1 MNQIPN
7 LTSNASQIKWREREN
22 LKRLFQA
29 MLRGRESLIR
39 LIGKRRR
46 TISPVVIELLN
57 ENPSSITATSTSS
70 SKNGINNDL
79 IGAELIKRESEKSEV
94 DLVSCPVCGT
104 SIRGTDYSVNSHLDI
119 CLKRGTKRKL
129 TQRTLLHFMS
139 PPNCKRGDN
148 CIDPN
153 SSCMEQLNADLPSN
167 THMLCTSSSSSNL
180 EANHKDLISV
190 DECSSPRLSETCDEP
205 FLLETSFEGNSST
218 VLDTYIVGRKFC
230 GDVELELN
238 MRIILLR
245 DTQNVKD
252 SNAIKVVSTSL
263 EMLGYLPRELSKCLA
278 PLLDYNCIDCEGSVA
293 NLPGKPHDAVPIKLI
308 CHKRDYIEQ
317 GTNSGIKKD
326 FSSLWKIVLMT
337 VESGKRHP
345 PNVPKYQKNFIL
357 LIEDVVR
364 NHPHLFT
371 DREMSFIG
379 SFKSLS
385 DAAQRLFIRLY
396 TRKGPWFRMSKIAYP
411 EITDPHIAAEEL
423 KEAGCLTLL
432 RPSDNIHVQG
442 CDMKD
447 LLGLLTVSELR
458 DILKAG
464 LPKEEIKCARHME
477 LVKSLLSAYEN
488 GNCRN
493 LQKRTTEITGNCV
506 RIARFADEVLWRV
519 QRLFFLNG
527 EQDLSTFLLVDI
539 GLAKYPNYVCH
550 ASHQIFS
557 DGGHLLQYEEAI
569 QVAQV
574 MDESLDNDNMKMVER
589 CIEISKNYM
598 CSAPMEETSLISSSV
613 FKPRF
618 FSCFTAWWVYTK
630 VLTLG
635 VSVYERER
643 RYEDAI
649 MILKSLLERTRDSRR
664 GYWTLRLS
672 INLEHK
678 GYFNE
683 SLMVAEEGISDP
695 WVRAGSKMALQKRVL
710 RLGKPPRRWK
720 LPSYADSVRRSIP
733 EVNIVGRPLNGRV
746 GEKNLFYGYNGELC
760 GVEELALQYFAEEE
774 GGGWRG
780 VHSESGIWMT
790 IFGLLMWDVIFSD
803 VPNVFCS
810 KFQTGPLDLDTDD
823 FYDTRKDL
831 VESQLNKIQDGM
843 AEEILITCWDLHYG
857 ELCRGVNWD
866 RHSLADL
873 RAVVSCMRAQ
883 SLASICRHLA
893 LDYRSWSS
901 GMPDLLLW
909 RFYANNTCGEVKLV
923 EVKGPRDRLSEQQH
937 AWLLVL
943 MECGYNAE
951 VCKVTPAPKAQD

>member
-1 MNQIPN
+1 
-7 LTSNASQIKWREREN
+7 
-22 LKRLFQA
+22 

-39 LIGKRRR
+39 LIGKRRPTA
-46 TISPVVIELLN
+46 TISISHLLN
-57 ENPSSITATSTSS
+57 QNPNPNPNPNPVSITATTTTSNN
-70 SKNGINNDL
+70 NGINNDF
-79 IGAELIKRESEKSEV
+79 IGSAEEIKSEL

-129 TQRTLLHFMS
+129 TQPTLLHFMS
-139 PPNCKRGDN
+139 PPICNPN
-148 CIDPN
+148 TSCIDQPN
-153 SSCMEQLNADLPSN
+153 AHLSTN
-167 THMLCTSSSSSNL
+167 THMLYATTTTSNL
-180 EANHKDLISV
+180 EANHEDFISV
-190 DECSSPRLSETCDEP
+190 DQCTSPTLSETCHQP

-230 GDVELELN
+230 ADVELEQDAP
-238 MRIILLR
+238 ITLLR
-245 DTQNVKD
+245 DAQNVKD
-252 SNAIKVVSTSL
+252 TNAIKVVSTSL

-278 PLLDYNCIDCEGSVA
+278 PLLDYNSIDCEGTVA
-293 NLPGKPHDAVPIKLI
+293 SLPGKPHDAVPIKLR

-317 GTNSGIKKD
+317 ETNSGTENN

-337 VESGKRHP
+337 VASGKQHP
-345 PNVPKYQKNFIL
+345 PNVPKYQKNFVL

-371 DREMSFIG
+371 DREMSFIE
-379 SFKSLS
+379 SLKSLS

-411 EITDPHIAAEEL
+411 EITDPLIAAEEL
-423 KEAGCLTLL
+423 EEAGCLTLL
-432 RPSDNIHVQG
+432 RPSDNIHVKG

-464 LPKEEIKCARHME
+464 LPKEEIKCSRHME

-488 GNCRN
+488 RNCRN
-493 LQKRTTEITGNCV
+493 LHKRTTEIMGNCV

-557 DGGHLLQYEEAI
+557 DRGHLLQYEEAI

-589 CIEISKNYM
+589 CIEISQNYM
-598 CSAPMEETSLISSSV
+598 CSSPMEETSLISSSV

-649 MILKSLLERTRDSRR
+649 RILKSLLERTRDSRR

-683 SLMVAEEGISDP
+683 SLMVAEEGINDP

-733 EVNIVGRPLNGRV
+733 EVSIVGRPLNGRV

-760 GVEELALQYFAEEE
+760 GVEELALQYFTQEE
-774 GGGWRG
+774 GGGWHG

-857 ELCRGVNWD
+857 EFCRGVNWD

-909 RFYANNTCGEVKLV
+909 RFYANSTCGEVKMV